1 MMSQSPRFLHVANG
15 TSTTSTISAAALP
28 GELSIWADPLYEGAV
43 PSGSDDDVVQARAA
57 FLSGPEH
64 PQSEV
69 VHDLKRWRS
78 VIADGDHDEV
88 VLWYE
93 HDLFDQLNLLQLLS
107 WMRRQGLAERRV
119 SLICIG
125 SFPGRPNFKGLGE
138 LTPEELAPL
147 FDTRQPVTPA
157 QYDLAERG
165 WDAYRAE
172 TPENLERLLQTD
184 TSALPYLAAALKRF
198 LEEYP
203 WTTDGLSRFE
213 RRLLQI
219 LVSDPVP
226 LHAVFP
232 RMQETETAYY
242 MTDSSLED
250 LATALAST
258 SPPLAAVDRPSGADP
273 HPLRRTA
280 TITDAG
286 REVLSGGQDR
296 ISLCG
301 IDKWLGGVHLT
312 DAGPIWRW
320 NPDRGQVVRT

>member
-1 MMSQSPRFLHVANG
+1 MTLKSLRFLHVANG
-15 TSTTSTISAAALP
+15 TSTTSTISAAGLP
-28 GELSIWADPLYEGAV
+28 GELSIWADPLYEGPV
-43 PSGSDDDVVQARAA
+43 PSGSDDEVLQARAA
-57 FLSGPEH
+57 FISGPEH
-64 PQSEV
+64 SQSEV
-69 VHDLKRWRS
+69 ADDLRRWRS

-107 WMRRQGLAERRV
+107 WIRRQGLAERRV

-147 FDTRQPVTPA
+147 FDTRQPVTAA

-165 WDAYRAE
+165 WDAYSAQ
-172 TPENLERLLQTD
+172 TPEALQRLLETD
-184 TSALPYLAAALKRF
+184 TSPLPFLAAALTRF

-213 RRLLQI
+213 RHLLQ
-219 LVSDPVP
+219 LLERGPDT
-226 LHAVFP
+226 LLAAFP
-232 RMQETETAYY
+232 RMQEGETAYY
-242 MTDSSLED
+242 MTDSSLGD

-258 SPPLAAVDRPSGADP
+258 SPPLLAVDRPSGHGP
-273 HPLRRTA
+273 QLLRRIA

-320 NPDRGQVVRT
+320 NPDRGQIVKS